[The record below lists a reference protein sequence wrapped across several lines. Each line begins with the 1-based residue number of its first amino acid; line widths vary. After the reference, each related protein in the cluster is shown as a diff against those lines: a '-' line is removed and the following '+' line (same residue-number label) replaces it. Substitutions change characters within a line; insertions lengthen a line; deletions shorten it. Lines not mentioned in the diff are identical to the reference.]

1 MAEHVILFAG
11 PMGVGKTTAIRSIS
25 EIGVVSTEADNTDR
39 ETADKPTT
47 TVALDYGEIAVG
59 EDEKVRLYGV
69 PGQRRFS
76 FMWRILA
83 ERAIGMILL
92 VDNSAADPI
101 ADLLAGIDDFR
112 ELIDRGGAVVG
123 LSRLDAAPRPT
134 VLEHTAA
141 IAAAHPGLMIPVIPV
156 DPRAAGDVRLALMTL
171 IATIEMRDAF
181 RPEEAR

>member
-11 PMGVGKTTAIRSIS
+11 RMGVGKTTAIRAIS

-39 ETADKPTT
+39 ETSDKATT

-83 ERAIGMILL
+83 ERAIGIVLL
-92 VDNSAADPI
+92 VDNTADDPI
-101 ADLLAGIDDFR
+101 ADLLEGLDDFR
-112 ELIDRGGAVVG
+112 ELVDRGGAVIG
-123 LSRLDAAPRPT
+123 ATRLDRAPSPT
-134 VLEHTAA
+134 VVELTAA
-141 IAAAHPGLMIPVIPV
+141 VAAARPGVMVPVIPM
-156 DPRAAGDVRLALMTL
+156 DPRSTSDVRLALMTL

-181 RPEEAR
+181 RPQEAR